1 MAMRRLWF
9 LNFDADD
16 ELAHPVGYAPSQALV
31 ARFGPLA
38 ARLAGLVPPQ
48 DAVIEEWNENVPIPS
63 GTFEG
68 RAFCPTPRALRAL
81 SSAAAATGPV
91 PPLEVLQRVNHRA
104 FSADLGQTLPG
115 ARFVRTW
122 EELEDAL
129 RFSSGPWVLKRAFGF
144 AGRGRQRL
152 RSNLIEPALE
162 PFARAS
168 IEFGG
173 GLQVEPWVERVLD
186 VGLHGFVA
194 PDGAVITGDLTRQE
208 IDDMGAWVTSSR
220 LAGGALTPTE
230 ERSIRQEAERAA
242 EALHRAGYFGPFGID
257 AFRWKL
263 ANGAPRFNARS
274 EINAR
279 YSMGWAVG
287 MGHRRPDLLPQLSE
301 KR

>member
-1 MAMRRLWF
+1 MRRLWF

-16 ELAHPVGYAPSQALV
+16 ELAHPLGYAPSAALV

-38 ARLAGLVPPQ
+38 GRLAGLVPPQ
-48 DAVIEEWNENVPIPS
+48 DSVIEEWSENATAPS
-63 GTFEG
+63 GPFEG
-68 RAFCPTPRALRAL
+68 RAFCPTPRAIRAL
-81 SSAAAATGPV
+81 LNAGAGIGPV

-104 FSADLGQTLPG
+104 FSAELGQCLPG
-115 ARFVRTW
+115 GNFVRTW
-122 EELEDAL
+122 DELEATL
-129 RFSSGPWVLKRAFGF
+129 TGSSGPWVLKRAFGF

-152 RSNLIEPALE
+152 RSNLIEPAVE

-186 VGLHGFVA
+186 IGLHGFVS
-194 PDGAVITGDLTRQE
+194 PTGDITIGDLTRQDV
-208 IDDMGAWVTSSR
+208 DDMGAWVASSR
-220 LAGGALTPTE
+220 LAVGALTPTE
-230 ERSIRQEAERAA
+230 ERSVRQEAERSA

-263 ANGAPRFNARS
+263 ANGAPRFNARC

-287 MGHRRPDLLPQLSE
+287 MGHRRPDLARQLSE
-301 KR
+301 QP